1 MNVVRSRSRRSA
13 SRATRVKTT
22 DQGDYSVLKSTK
34 FVKNALTVGALR
46 QTVRSIPK
54 ACLQLDDLF
63 QLINLGHSNRA
74 LAQ

>member
-1 MNVVRSRSRRSA
+1 MNVVRSRCRRSA
-13 SRATRVKTT
+13 SHATSVKTT

-34 FVKNALTVGALR
+34 FLKNALTVGAVR

-54 ACLQLDDLF
+54 VCLQLDDLF